1 MYIEELDTY
10 TYSDNN
16 NIYNAY
22 SKESHTTYSIYTLDT
37 HSTHIEITV

>member
-16 NIYNAY
+16 TYSKESYSKYTY
-22 SKESHTTYSIYTLDT
+22 SKESHTYSTY
-37 HSTHIEITV
+37 IEITVE